1 MNGYAGK
8 ILYVDLTTGETREE
22 PVDERLA
29 RLFIGG
35 NGFCAR
41 LLYDRIGPET
51 DPLGPENVIVFAVG
65 PLTDTAIPS
74 TSRACIGTK
83 SPLNGLFFDSTFGG
97 SWPTSLKRTGYD
109 AVVVAGRAERPVYLS
124 ITDQGV
130 SLRPAEDLWGKW
142 IRATCDAVCE
152 REGGKAD
159 VIAIGP
165 AGENLVRFAA
175 MAHTWRKSRDGI
187 AGRGGMGAVM
197 GAKNLKAVAV
207 FGRAKTGV
215 ADPKGLKEFVGASA
229 EDVRTGTKALNT
241 YGTPVLVRMINELG
255 ALGTRN
261 LQRETFED
269 CLPISGERMKE
280 EIWEKDT
287 TCFKCPVACGKNYA
301 VTEGEFAG
309 TAWKMPEYET
319 IFALGTM
326 LDHREP
332 GALLKANLLAD
343 ELGMDTI
350 SLGVTLSFAFECF
363 EKGILKESDIGFPLN
378 FGDYRTMLRL
388 VEDTAHRR
396 GFGDLLAEGSWKLA
410 ERWGEPARKFLYAAK
425 GLEMPAHS
433 ARALK
438 GMSIGYATG
447 TRGGSH
453 HDTRPTLQY
462 ASDHDN
468 RSVDGKPLF
477 AVRTQ
482 NFSALDD
489 SLTQC
494 RFTSERGYGAMINEN
509 YARMVNLVTGW
520 DVSAEEL
527 ERTGERICNLERA
540 FNVREGVRRKDDTLP
555 YRVQHVPIP
564 DGPHR
569 GMHCPPAELS
579 AMLDEYYALRGW
591 DSDGVPT
598 EKTLRALDLDFAAE
612 DLAVRNTNSD
622 ERSV

>member
-1 MNGYAGK
+1 MRGYAGK
-8 ILYVDLTTGETREE
+8 ILYVDLTTGQTREE
-22 PVDERLA
+22 PVEETFA
-29 RLFIGG
+29 RRFIGG

-41 LLYDRIGPET
+41 LLYDLIGPDT
-51 DPLGPENVIVFAVG
+51 DPLGPENAIAYAVG

-74 TSRACIGTK
+74 GSRACVATK

-97 SWPTSLKRTGYD
+97 SWPTTLKRTGYD
-109 AVVVAGRAERPVYLS
+109 AFVVTGRAERPVYLS
-124 ITDQGV
+124 LSDQGV
-130 SLRPAEDLWGKW
+130 SIKPAEDLWGKW
-142 IRATCDAVCE
+142 IRETCDMVCE

-159 VIAIGP
+159 VMAIGP
-165 AGENLVRFAA
+165 AGENLVRYAA

-187 AGRGGMGAVM
+187 SGRGGMGAVM
-197 GAKNLKAVAV
+197 GSKNLKAIAV
-207 FGRAKTGV
+207 SGREKTEV
-215 ADPKGLKEFVGASA
+215 ADPKALKEFVKGSA

-261 LQRETFED
+261 LQTETFED
-269 CLPISGERMKE
+269 CLPISGEQMKE
-280 EIWEKDT
+280 EIWDKDT

-301 VTEGEFAG
+301 ITEGEFAG
-309 TAWKMPEYET
+309 TTWKMPEYES

-326 LDHREP
+326 LDHRDP

-350 SLGVTLSFAFECF
+350 SLGLTISFAFECF
-363 EKGILKESDIGFPLN
+363 EKGFLKEADIGLPLHW
-378 FGDYRTMLRL
+378 GDYHTMLRL
-388 VEDTAHRR
+388 VEDTAYRR
-396 GFGDLLAEGSWKLA
+396 GLGNVLAEGSQWLA
-410 ERWGEPARKFLYAAK
+410 EYWGEETKEFLYTSK
-425 GLEMPAHS
+425 GLELPAHS

-462 ASDHDN
+462 ASDFDN
-468 RSVDGKPLF
+468 RSVEGKPLF

-482 NFSALDD
+482 NFTALDD
-489 SLTQC
+489 SITQC

-509 YARMVNLVTGW
+509 YARMLHLVTGW
-520 DVSAEEL
+520 DVTEEEL
-527 ERTGERICNLERA
+527 EQTGERICNLERA

-555 YRVQHVPIP
+555 YRVQNVPIP
-564 DGPHR
+564 EGPHK
-569 GMHCPPAELS
+569 GMHCPPDELS

-591 DSDGVPT
+591 DADGVPT
-598 EKTLRALDLDFAAE
+598 EEKLHELDLAFAAQ
-612 DLAVRNTNSD
+612 DLAARN
-622 ERSV
+622 SV

>member
-1 MNGYAGK
+1 MYGYAGK
-8 ILYVDLTTGETREE
+8 ILYIDLTAGRTREE
-22 PVDERLA
+22 AVDEGGGGMA
-29 RLFIGG
+29 RRFIGG

-41 LLYDRIGPET
+41 LLYDLIGPDT
-51 DPLGPENVIVFAVG
+51 DPLGPENAIAFAVG

-74 TSRACIGTK
+74 TSRACVATK

-109 AVVVAGRAERPVYLS
+109 AFVVTGRADEAVYLS
-124 ITDQGV
+124 ITDESV
-130 SLRPAEDLWGKW
+130 EIKPAKDLWGKW
-142 IRATCDAVCE
+142 IRETCDAVCE

-165 AGENLVRFAA
+165 AGENLVRYAA

-197 GAKNLKAVAV
+197 GSKNLKAIAV
-207 FGRAKTGV
+207 RGRRKTEV
-215 ADPKGLKEFVGASA
+215 ADPKGLKAFVSGSTG
-229 EDVRTGTKALNT
+229 DVRTGTKALNV
-241 YGTPVLVRMINELG
+241 YGTPVLVRMVNELG

-261 LQRETFED
+261 LQTETFED
-269 CLPISGERMKE
+269 CLPISGEQMKE

-287 TCFKCPVACGKNYA
+287 TCFKCPVACGKNYSM
-301 VTEGEFAG
+301 TEGEFAG
-309 TAWKMPEYET
+309 TAWKMPEFET

-326 LDHREP
+326 LDHRDP

-350 SLGVTLSFAFECF
+350 SLGLTISFAFECY
-363 EKGILKESDIGFPLN
+363 EKGFLKEDDVGFPLN
-378 FGDYRTMLRL
+378 WGDYRAMLRL

-396 GFGDLLAEGSWKLA
+396 GFGDLLAEGSCRLA
-410 ERWGEPARKFLYAAK
+410 ERWGEETEEFLYAAK
-425 GLEMPAHS
+425 GLELPAHS

-462 ASDHDN
+462 AGDFDN
-468 RSVDGKPLF
+468 RSVEGKPLF

-482 NFSALDD
+482 NFTALDD
-489 SLTQC
+489 SITQC
-494 RFTSERGYGAMINEN
+494 RFTSERGYGAMVNEN
-509 YARMVNLVTGW
+509 YARMLELVMGW
-520 DVSAEEL
+520 DVTVDEL

-540 FNVREGVRRKDDTLP
+540 FHVRDGVRRKDDSLP
-555 YRVQHVPIP
+555 HRVQHVPIP
-564 DGPHR
+564 EGPHK
-569 GMHCPPAELS
+569 GMHCPPDELS
-579 AMLDEYYALRGW
+579 AMLDEYYDLRGW
-591 DSDGVPT
+591 DADGVPT
-598 EKTLRALDLDFAAE
+598 EERLLALDLDFVVE
-612 DLAVRNTNSD
+612 DLAA
-622 ERSV
+622 RSRA